1 MITTFERW
9 LAQGKIV
16 LEFDVRGCMAEDH
29 VLKNVWEIVEFG
41 YQNKFIKGSQKI
53 HMARCRLV
61 KSRDDLDDE
70 YILIPSHDLYALP
83 PGSFG
88 QSIGYAWR
96 H

>member
-1 MITTFERW
+1 MNGLERFRA
-9 LAQGKIV
+9 LGKIV

-41 YQNKFIKGSQKI
+41 DQKKFIPGSQSI
-53 HMARCRLV
+53 HVARCR
-61 KSRDDLDDE
+61 KIQSREVIEAE
-70 YILIPSHDLYALP
+70 YTLIPSGSLYALP
-83 PGSFG
+83 SGEFG

>member
-1 MITTFERW
+1 M
-9 LAQGKIV
+9 QGKLV
-16 LEFDVRGCMAEDH
+16 LEYDVRGCMAENH

-41 YQNKFIKGSQKI
+41 YQPKFIPGSAKI
-53 HMARCRLV
+53 HMARCRLIQ
-61 KSRDDLDDE
+61 SRDDLDE
-70 YILIPSHDLYALP
+70 EFTLIPSSDLYALP